1 MEAATNAER
10 AGWDIL
16 HTHAV
21 GRVQAMFPDHFA
33 ALELTA
39 SPPAV
44 STV

>member
-44 STV
+44 SPV